1 MEDIIWMLDQKIN
14 DKGIPVDTEAL
25 TATQKEID
33 KELVRLNE
41 VCVNICGFR
50 ASQRN
55 AIMDWVKTQG
65 VNLPDLTKQT
75 VKETLA
81 GDLPADVR
89 KVLKIRQM
97 VGKTSTAKVGRLLNW
112 TCDDGRVRNTLQ
124 YYGAYRTG
132 RFAGRGPQIQNFPRG
147 SLSKQEV
154 EDALRMIRDGETYLG
169 IDDLFDTVS
178 SLLRAFIK
186 APEGKHFVVA
196 DLAGIEARVLPWLA
210 GDEKT
215 LDIFRNGEDIYK
227 FAAAQIYKKEYED
240 ITKPERFVGK
250 IATLSLG
257 YGGGILAF
265 TGMAKVY
272 GVEMDEALLEDLAE
286 RIKTQWRDANP
297 KIVQLWR
304 TVEKA
309 SVHAV
314 KHKNQT
320 VAIAGGKLKFIHD
333 GDDLKIT
340 LPSSRAMHYPKFSY
354 TYDRYKGNILTHMG
368 STAAGW
374 GELRTWGAKLCENI
388 TQAVSRDVLA
398 HSMPEIDKA
407 GFEIVFHVH
416 DEIVA
421 EVDDGDEKLTSDYL
435 VELMTDGHLWTKGLP
450 LDAEG
455 ETMKRYRK

>member
-1 MEDIIWMLDQKIN
+1 
-14 DKGIPVDTEAL
+14 
-25 TATQKEID
+25 
-33 KELVRLNE
+33 
-41 VCVNICGFR
+41 
-50 ASQRN
+50 
-55 AIMDWVKTQG
+55 
-65 VNLPDLTKQT
+65 
-75 VKETLA
+75 
-81 GDLPADVR
+81 
-89 KVLKIRQM
+89 
-97 VGKTSTAKVGRLLNW
+97 
-112 TCDDGRVRNTLQ
+112 
-124 YYGAYRTG
+124 
-132 RFAGRGPQIQNFPRG
+132 
-147 SLSKQEV
+147 
-154 EDALRMIRDGETYLG
+154 
-169 IDDLFDTVS
+169 VS

-240 ITKPERFVGK
+240 ITKKERFVGK
-250 IATLSLG
+250 VATLSLG

-265 TGMAKVY
+265 LSMAKTY
-272 GVEMDEALLEDLAE
+272 NAEMDEGFAE
-286 RIKTQWRDANP
+286 IIKTQWRRANS
-297 KIVQLWR
+297 KIVRLWR

-309 SVHAV
+309 AVYAV
-314 KHKNQT
+314 KHPNQT
-320 VAIAGGKLKFIHD
+320 ITTAGGRLKFIHD

-374 GELRTWGAKLCENI
+374 GELRTWGSKLVENI
-388 TQAVSRDVLA
+388 TQAVARDVLA